1 MGKNPNFD
9 RYAGIESLPGL
20 DGTMPPPF
28 RVDEDGKVIPLGERR
43 GIGQPMS
50 AAKSRDLARAGI
62 LDWDE
67 LDRKAEEVSVTGARG
82 LASQDIKQ
90 GKVAPARR
98 RIGGADY
105 DVISATT
112 FDPLVSS
119 GATAVP
125 NEDLMA
131 TAILS
136 RGQVTVPSG
145 PNERGAYFV
154 RKPSE
159 LPWSDRL
166 RVGRIEPGE
175 DESYLDVPVKDS
187 YFSVPATKA
196 KTGSTASAS
205 TLNFGKKRYWPK
217 GTVAITHGH
226 IESGPDQSDGMVDEI
241 APDDELPFGDSV
253 AVAVGEPMPQA
264 TVYKGKVG
272 WHFIENG
279 QLKFMYPTGADGV
292 DSRQL
297 DLLQEH
303 LDKAQIAYQR
313 RPK

>member
-1 MGKNPNFD
+1 MARDLNYD
-9 RYAGIESLPGL
+9 RYTGIVSLPGP
-20 DGTMPPPF
+20 DGKLPRTF
-28 RVDEDGKVIPLGERR
+28 RVDEDGNVIYRDEER

-67 LDRKAEEVSVTGARG
+67 LDRKAGEISVTAAHRQGAE
-82 LASQDIKQ
+82 DIKQ
-90 GKVAPARR
+90 SKVAPTAR
-98 RIGGADY
+98 RIGGKDY
-105 DVISATT
+105 NVISATT

-125 NEDLMA
+125 NEDLMS
-131 TAILS
+131 TAIVN
-136 RGQVTVPSG
+136 RGQVTVPTG
-145 PNERGAYFV
+145 PDERGAYLV

-166 RVGRIEPGE
+166 RIGRIEPGE
-175 DESYLDVPVKDS
+175 DEPYLDVPVQDS
-187 YFSVPATKA
+187 YFSVAAEKA
-196 KTGSTASAS
+196 KTGSTATAS

-241 APDDELPFGDSV
+241 APGDDLPYGDSV

-264 TVYKGKVG
+264 TVYKGGVG

-279 QLKFMYPTGADGV
+279 QLKFMYPSGAAGE

-297 DLLQEH
+297 DLLQKH